1 LRGDIGLGKNWREH
15 DCGGGVE
22 GFYNGEDMERDC
34 ALESLRYQGLVR
46 HGVLRSPRLELRCR
60 VVVRDGK
67 DISGVDEV
75 NESDTIVVVD
85 GD

>member
-1 LRGDIGLGKNWREH
+1 MDRTVRWGVCDTKDSCGTVFSALRG
-15 DCGGGVE
+15 
-22 GFYNGEDMERDC
+22 
-34 ALESLRYQGLVR
+34 
-46 HGVLRSPRLELRCR
+46 LELRCR

-85 GD
+85 VERKMTDGYIVRRCSTDEV